1 MVLRSRSSRFVGRA
15 GELARL
21 EEALGRAAEGTPT
34 LVLLGGDAGVGK
46 TRLVEEFSRRAREGG
61 ARVLAG
67 GCLELGDGGL
77 AHAAVTEVLRDLG
90 EQVGFPELRRL
101 AADDAGELSR
111 LAPRVRPAGHPE
123 GGRTGPALDAASP
136 LRLFEALLGLVG
148 RLAAERPLV
157 IVLEDVHWADASTRD
172 LLMFLAHNLRE
183 LGVVVA
189 ATFRTD
195 DLHRQHPLRPV
206 LGRLLRGAAVERVD
220 LEPFGRDEVA
230 SLVEEI
236 LGDPPGPELLDLV
249 FDRSQGNAFFAEE
262 LAAAAGVDGESLPD
276 SLREVLL
283 AALDGLP
290 EEVVELLRVVAAA
303 GGEVRHG
310 LVTRVLASDGN
321 APGGSELDGNLR
333 LAVERGLLVASAAA
347 GTYAFRHALLS
358 EAVHSILLPGE
369 VGRLHRALAST
380 IEADPALASRS
391 APAEL
396 AHHWQVAQDRPRAL
410 SASLEAAR
418 GAEAVAGVAEAR
430 RHVERVLE
438 LWEQVEDAQE
448 RAGMDRAAVTRW
460 AAELSYLAGD
470 PRRAVA
476 LQERALAAGGAGPV
490 ERAVMLERLG
500 RFLWTAGASDRAEEA
515 YTQALRLMPPDPPSA
530 ERARVLSS
538 YSQMLMVDLRG
549 EESDRYAAQAL
560 AMARQVG
567 ARSVEGH
574 ALTNLGA
581 NLGARGDPRGRE
593 LLRQARAIAEE
604 QDAPDDIMRSYM
616 NESYVL
622 GKLGRFDEA
631 IELIPGALQR
641 ARELGLA
648 HLWAAGLANNL
659 AQAAMFRGRWQLADQ
674 VLRTAPRD
682 TGGIGAG
689 WADLSRAEL
698 LASRGE
704 AVKARRELA
713 AVRRARVQE
722 YAQSRSGYLRTC
734 LTVALLD
741 GDPAE
746 VLALVKDRPPI
757 SDNVE
762 HGAIQLRWVILRA
775 LADQAPSDP
784 EVRRLADEVLAECG
798 ELRMRLPGESPLVT
812 AWVAL
817 AEAEHVRAVGGSEP
831 AERWAAAVAR
841 CDEVGL
847 AFYTAYARHRLAEA
861 LLDDGTRD
869 GVADLLRAAQE
880 TALELGARPLLA
892 DIVELARRARVDL
905 GLEPAAGPADDLGLT
920 PREVEVLALV
930 AEGRTNREIASEL
943 YISDKTASVH
953 VSNILRKLEVSNR
966 GEAAALAHRLGLAA
980 P

>member
-21 EEALGRAAEGTPT
+21 EQALGRAAEGTPT
-34 LVLLGGDAGVGK
+34 LLLLGGDAGVGK

-77 AHAAVTEVLRDLG
+77 PYGAVTEVLRDLG
-90 EQVGFPELRRL
+90 EQVGVPELRRL
-101 AADDAGELSR
+101 AGDDAGELSR
-111 LAPRVRPAGHPE
+111 LAPRVRPAGQTE
-123 GGRTGPALDAASP
+123 GGRSGLALDAASQ

-148 RLAAERPLV
+148 RLAAEGPLV
-157 IVLEDVHWADASTRD
+157 IILEDVHWADASTRD
-172 LLMFLAHNLRE
+172 LLVFLAHNLRE
-183 LGVVVA
+183 VGIVVA

-206 LGRLLRGAAVERVD
+206 LGQLLRGAAVERVD

-230 SLVEEI
+230 LLVEEV

-262 LAAAAGVDGESLPD
+262 LAGAAGMDGDRLPD

-283 AALDGLP
+283 VALDGLP

-303 GGEVRHG
+303 GGQVQHG
-310 LVTRVLASDGN
+310 LATRVLASDGH

-333 LAVERGLLVASAAA
+333 VAVERGLLVASAAA

-358 EAVHSILLPGE
+358 EAVHSTLLPGE
-369 VGRLHRALAST
+369 VSRLHHALAT
-380 IEADPALASRS
+380 AIEADPGLASRS

-418 GAEAVAGVAEAR
+418 DAEAVAGVAEAR

-448 RAGMDRAAVTRW
+448 RAGVDRALVTRW

-476 LQERALAAGGAGPV
+476 LQERALAEGDADPV
-490 ERAVMLERLG
+490 ERAVMLARLG

-530 ERARVLSS
+530 DRARVLSS
-538 YSQMLMVDLRG
+538 YSQMLMLDLRG

-567 ARSVEGH
+567 ARAVEGH

-581 NLGARGDPRGRE
+581 NLGGRGDPRGLE

-622 GKLGRFDEA
+622 AKLGRFDEA
-631 IELIPGALQR
+631 IDLIPTALQR

-659 AQAAMFRGRWQLADQ
+659 AQAAMVRGRWELADE

-689 WADLSRAEL
+689 WADLTRAEL

-704 AVKARRELA
+704 AGKARRELA
-713 AVRRARVQE
+713 AVRRTRVQE
-722 YAQSRSGYLRTC
+722 YTQARSGYLRTC
-734 LTVALLD
+734 LMVALLD

-746 VLALVKDRPPI
+746 VRALVEDRPQI
-757 SDNVE
+757 SDNAE
-762 HGAIQLRWVILRA
+762 HGAIQLRWMILRA
-775 LADQAPSDP
+775 LADQAPSNP
-784 EVRRLADEVLAECG
+784 EVPELADEVLAECG
-798 ELRMRLPGESPLVT
+798 EVRRRLPFEGPLVT
-812 AWVAL
+812 TWGAL
-817 AEAEHVRAVGGSEP
+817 AEAEHARAIGDPEP
-831 AERWAAAVAR
+831 TERWAVAVTR

-861 LLDDGTRD
+861 LLDEGARD
-869 GVADLLRAAQE
+869 GVADLLCAAHE
-880 TALELGARPLLA
+880 TALELGAQPLLA
-892 DIVELARRARVDL
+892 DILELARRARIDL
-905 GLEPAAGPADDLGLT
+905 GIEPAAGPADDLGLT
-920 PREVEVLALV
+920 AREMEVLALV
-930 AEGRTNREIASEL
+930 AEGRTNREIASQL

-953 VSNILRKLEVSNR
+953 VSNILRKLAVSNR
-966 GEAAALAHRLGLAA
+966 SEAAALAHRLGLATT
-980 P
+980 